1 MNSVIVIFTSILVT
15 LYLIYFLRLRFL
27 WTKQENYNVVLPN
40 TPITK
45 VSIVIAAR
53 NETKNISTCLHDI
66 IQQNYPTDLVEIIV
80 VDDNSNDDT
89 VSIIQQIS
97 KAHPK
102 NEVRLIELKDTS
114 KNKSP
119 KKRAIAAAISA
130 ATGDLLISTDADC
143 RFPKNWISNIEAFY
157 RERNAKLIVAPIS
170 IKQEVKNS
178 FLIDFQYYD
187 MQSLVMSGAAS
198 LFAQKALL
206 CSAANMAF
214 NRIAYLQIQ
223 HQIKGQSLAS
233 GDDMFLLL
241 AFQNQFPN
249 DIHFIKSNEVLVE
262 TVPQTSLS
270 DFIHQRL
277 RWAAKGFYYRNSYVQ
292 VVAFIVL
299 AINLMLLTTAISSFF
314 YPNSILLFL
323 LLFLTKL
330 FVDYYFMRA
339 AYPFFKEKIK
349 FYKAALIVLMYP
361 ILIGAIALF
370 ALQGSYNWKG
380 RKLH

>member
-1 MNSVIVIFTSILVT
+1 MNSVTVIFTGAVSV

-27 WTKQENYNVVLPN
+27 WNKEENYLVALPN

-45 VSIVIAAR
+45 VSVVIAAR
-53 NETKNISTCLHDI
+53 NEAQNISTCLHDI
-66 IQQNYPTDLVEIIV
+66 IHQNYPSDLVEIIV
-80 VDDNSNDDT
+80 VDDNSTDTT
-89 VSIIQQIS
+89 VSTIQQIS

-102 NEVRLIELKDTS
+102 NVLRLIELKDTS
-114 KNKSP
+114 KNTSP
-119 KKRAIAAAISA
+119 KKRAIAAAISV
-130 ATGDLLISTDADC
+130 ATGDLLICTDADC
-143 RFPKNWISNIEAFY
+143 RFPKNWISNLEAFY

-170 IKQEVKNS
+170 IKREPKNT
-178 FLIDFQYYD
+178 FLVDFQYFD
-187 MQSLVMSGAAS
+187 IQSLVMSGAAS

-214 NRIAYLQIQ
+214 NRLAYLQIQ

-249 DIHFIKSNEVLVE
+249 DIHFIKSKEVLVE

-270 DFIHQRL
+270 NFIHQRL
-277 RWAAKGFYYRNSYVQ
+277 RWAAKGFYYRNTYVQ
-292 VVAFIVL
+292 VVAFIVF

-314 YPNSILLFL
+314 YSKGILVFL

-339 AYPFFKEKIK
+339 AHPFFNEKIK
-349 FYKAALIVLMYP
+349 FYKAAMIVLLYP

>member
-1 MNSVIVIFTSILVT
+1 MNSVIVIFTGVVSV
-15 LYLIYFLRLRFL
+15 LYLLYFLRLRFL
-27 WTKQENYNVVLPN
+27 WTKQQNYKADLSN

-53 NETKNISTCLHDI
+53 NEAKNISTCLHDI
-66 IQQNYPTDLVEIIV
+66 IHQNYPTDLVEIIV
-80 VDDNSNDDT
+80 VDDNSNDAT
-89 VSIIQQIS
+89 VSSIQQIS

-102 NEVRLIELKDTS
+102 NVLQLIELKDIS
-114 KNKSP
+114 KNTSP
-119 KKRAIAAAISA
+119 KKRAIAAAISV

-143 RFPKNWISNIEAFY
+143 RFPKNWITNIEAFY

-170 IKQEVKNS
+170 IKREPKNS
-178 FLIDFQYYD
+178 FLVDFQYYD
-187 MQSLVMSGAAS
+187 IQSLVMSGAAS
-198 LFAQKALL
+198 LFAHKALL
-206 CSAANMAF
+206 CSAANMSF
-214 NRIAYLQIQ
+214 NRLAYLQVQ
-223 HQIKGQSLAS
+223 HQIKGKSLAS

-262 TVPQTSLS
+262 TAPQTSLS

-277 RWAAKGFYYRNSYVQ
+277 RWAAKGFYYRNGYVQ
-292 VVAFIVL
+292 VVAFIVF

-314 YPNSILLFL
+314 YSKGILLFL

-339 AYPFFKEKIK
+339 AYPFFNEKIK
-349 FYKAALIVLMYP
+349 FHKAAIIVLVYP
-361 ILIGAIALF
+361 ILIGTIAFF